1 MHKVQEQL
9 LALADT
15 EDLGSSSYYSLAKR
29 LGVANHG
36 SIKFHFDQLLNK
48 GLLVKNSKSGSIS
61 KVTEGE
67 QFTGFIN
74 IPIMGEA
81 NCGEPTSFAD
91 DRVQSFLPVSP
102 SILPAKVKLD
112 KLYGLVAVGN
122 SMNKAS
128 IGGKSI
134 HSGDYVLAETIDRPN
149 NGDYVVSIFDD
160 VANIKRFFVDPQH
173 SRILLV
179 SESDEYRSPII
190 IAEEDFPSYHVS
202 ARVVGVIPAVR
213 QMISETQ
220 S

>member
-1 MHKVQEQL
+1 MHKIQEQL

-15 EDLGSSSYYSLAKR
+15 EDLGASSYYSLAKR

-36 SIKFHFDQLLNK
+36 SIKFHLDQLLNK
-48 GLLVKNSKSGSIS
+48 GLLIKNARSGSIN

-81 NCGEPTSFAD
+81 NCGDATSFAD

-102 SILPAKVKLD
+102 SILPPKVKLD
-112 KLYGLVAVGN
+112 KLYGLIAVGN
-122 SMNKAS
+122 SMNRAD
-128 IGGKSI
+128 IHGKSI
-134 HSGDYVLAETIDRPN
+134 HSGDYVLAETIDRPD

-160 VANIKRFFVDPQH
+160 VANIKRLFTDPQH

-179 SESDEYRSPII
+179 SESDEFRPPII

-202 ARVVGVIPAVR
+202 ARVVGVIPAV
-213 QMISETQ
+213 QQITSEV
-220 S
+220 